1 MARLLLIEDSP
12 ELSALYQAYIEEIGI
27 DVLTADTGKKALQF
41 LDNGSFDLLL
51 LDLNLPDMN
60 GLKILQTL
68 NAEDKQ
74 TPTIVLTG
82 QGSLQSIVDTMREGA
97 ADFLMKPVNPKKL
110 IESITS
116 VLAKRTKQAPSDAPD
131 SKPRR
136 SSGFYGKSTAMR
148 NVFSLIERAAAS
160 NASVFI
166 TGETGTGKELCAQ
179 AIHNFSDRRDGPM
192 VPLNCAAVPRELMES
207 EIFGHRKGAFT
218 NALEDR
224 AGAAELADGGT
235 LFLDEICEMN
245 YDLQAKLLRFVQT
258 SEYKRIGDSE
268 ERAADIRFV
277 CATNQNPADCVL
289 AGTFREDLY
298 YRLHVIPIEMP
309 PLRERGADIVFL
321 GDRILRDLSAIEGK
335 EFRSFEPAVLSQ
347 LSQYSWPGNV
357 RELENVLRNVV
368 VLHDGPIVEAH
379 MIPPLSREART
390 IPDQISSEPAPHPTR
405 VDHGDDLVRPLAEL
419 EILAID
425 AALEKFS
432 GNVTR
437 AARALEISPST
448 IYRKKAAWKATLHP
462 ER

>member
-27 DVLTADTGKKALQF
+27 EVRIADTGRKALQC
-41 LDNGSFDLLL
+41 LDEGDFDLLL

-60 GLKILQTL
+60 GMKILQSL
-68 NAEDKQ
+68 NAKDHQ
-74 TPTIVLTG
+74 IPVIVLTG
-82 QGSLQSIVDTMREGA
+82 QGSLQSVVDTMREGA

-110 IESITS
+110 VESIKST
-116 VLAKRTKQAPSDAPD
+116 LASLTPKSAPD
-131 SKPRR
+131 SPPRR
-136 SSGFYGKSTAMR
+136 ASGFYGKSTAMR

-179 AIHNFSDRRDGPM
+179 AIHNFSTRRDAPF

-218 NALEDR
+218 SAHDDR
-224 AGAAELADGGT
+224 TGAAEMADGGT

-245 YDLQAKLLRFVQT
+245 FDLQAKLLRFIQT
-258 SEYKRIGDSE
+258 STYKRIGDSA
-268 ERAADIRFV
+268 ERPADIRFV
-277 CATNQNPADCVL
+277 SATNQRPAECVA

-309 PLRERGADIVFL
+309 PLRERGADITFL
-321 GDRILRDLSAIEGK
+321 ANRFLRDISAAEGK
-335 EFRSFEPAVLSQ
+335 NFTSFDPEILSRFNKHP
-347 LSQYSWPGNV
+347 WPGNV
-357 RELENVLRNVV
+357 RELENVIRNIV
-368 VLHDGPIVEAH
+368 VLNDGPVVKADMAPTLTPGAGISSIAPPLAH
-379 MIPPLSREART
+379 MSDDA
-390 IPDQISSEPAPHPTR
+390 
-405 VDHGDDLVRPLAEL
+405 DLVRPLAEV

-425 AALEKFS
+425 AALDKFN

-437 AARALEISPST
+437 AARALDISPST
-448 IYRKKAAWKATLHP
+448 IYRKKAAWKAGNG
-462 ER
+462 